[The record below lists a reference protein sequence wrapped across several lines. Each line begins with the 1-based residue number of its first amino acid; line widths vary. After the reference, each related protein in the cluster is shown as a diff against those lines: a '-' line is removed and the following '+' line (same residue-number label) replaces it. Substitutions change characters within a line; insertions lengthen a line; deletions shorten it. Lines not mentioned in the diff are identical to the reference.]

1 MMDYN
6 KEEFEIQY
14 QKIFNALVKD
24 NVSQG
29 KRCVIFLGG
38 QPGSGK
44 STFVDQDDVFFQYI
58 KINGDEYRKFHPRY
72 KDIVTYDIDN
82 MPERTQGFVN
92 ECVERLIQDL
102 SNEGY
107 NLIIEGT
114 LRNPEVTITTCNML
128 KGKGYRTDLYVMAV
142 DATTSWESTL
152 NRAKLSRE
160 IGNIPRL
167 VPIDKYN
174 YIVNYL
180 VNNVDMIDKSA
191 CFDDIHVVDWN
202 SKELY
207 PCYGKTAAQVLE
219 EELGV
224 KKWNSE
230 FEKTADAFIDTKME
244 VLQAQRRRKGR

>member
-1 MMDYN
+1 MDYN

-24 NVSQG
+24 NVSQN

-44 STFVDQDDVFFQYI
+44 STFVDQDDVFLQYI

-191 CFDDIHVVDWN
+191 CFDDIHVVDRN

-230 FEKTADAFIDTKME
+230 FEKTADAFIETKME
-244 VLQAQRRRKGR
+244 VLQAQRRRRGR

>member
-1 MMDYN
+1 M
-6 KEEFEIQY
+6 
-14 QKIFNALVKD
+14 KD
-24 NVSQG
+24 NVSQN

-44 STFVDQDDVFFQYI
+44 STFVDQDDVFLQYI

-128 KGKGYRTDLYVMAV
+128 KGIGYRTDMYVLAV
-142 DATTSWESTL
+142 DDNTSL
-152 NRAKLSRE
+152 
-160 IGNIPRL
+160 
-167 VPIDKYN
+167 
-174 YIVNYL
+174 
-180 VNNVDMIDKSA
+180 
-191 CFDDIHVVDWN
+191 
-202 SKELY
+202 
-207 PCYGKTAAQVLE
+207 
-219 EELGV
+219 
-224 KKWNSE
+224 
-230 FEKTADAFIDTKME
+230 
-244 VLQAQRRRKGR
+244 